1 MKYVD
6 QEDSIVSSVIV
17 VVVVVVVTT
26 IGVTTVAII
35 CIVDVDGLVKT
46 NPFINMKPN
55 KA

>member
-6 QEDSIVSSVIV
+6 KEDSIVSSVI

-35 CIVDVDGLVKT
+35 CIVDVDGLVNT
-46 NPFINMKPN
+46 NPFENMKPN